1 MIVISAALIIIL
13 TYRNITKPMTLL
25 RMPEHRNLFGNLMT
39 AIFCLLTL
47 SSTSMRLWVGI
58 DVDEVVLIPIA
69 VLLMG
74 KILS

>member
-1 MIVISAALIIIL
+1 MIVISAALIILL
-13 TYRNITKPMTLL
+13 TFRNITKPMILL
-25 RMPEHRNLFGNLMT
+25 RMPEHRNLLGNLMT
-39 AIFCLLTL
+39 GIFCLLTL
-47 SSTSMRLWVGI
+47 SSASLRLWVGI